1 MPEGNLGI
9 LVEAQRETVRALA
22 ALTER
27 LSPQVAQD
35 QLPAPRLE
43 RVLTSTTQAVSDL
56 GSATTANAQALGNL
70 ARELGGLPALVA
82 GLVGGGGKG
91 GGSALGSVLRS
102 GLGLVPL
109 GLKIAGLFRGG
120 GGDGPAAPALY
131 TPPPSLALEVASTE
145 NMAAG
150 FTRVERGESG
160 RPRAVEPERTMVVQP
175 QVTVNVS
182 AMDSRSFL
190 DRSEDI
196 ARAVRDAMLHMHP
209 VNDFISEL

>member
-1 MPEGNLGI
+1 MAEGDLGI
-9 LVEAQRETVRALA
+9 LAEAQRETVRALA
-22 ALTER
+22 TLTER
-27 LSPQVAQD
+27 LGPQVAQD
-35 QLPAPRLE
+35 QLPAPRIE
-43 RVLTSTTQAVSDL
+43 RVLTSTTQAVSEL
-56 GSATTANAQALGNL
+56 GSATTANSQAVSGLV
-70 ARELGGLPALVA
+70 RELGGLPALVA
-82 GLVGGGGKG
+82 GLVGGDKG

-120 GGDGPAAPALY
+120 GADEKAAAPAQY
-131 TPPPSLALEVASTE
+131 MPPPSLALEVANTE
-145 NMAAG
+145 SMAAG
-150 FTRVERGESG
+150 FTRVERGEGG
-160 RPRAVEPERTMVVQP
+160 RPRVVEPEKTMMMQP

>member
-1 MPEGNLGI
+1 MPEGDLGI
-9 LVEAQRETVRALA
+9 LAEAQRETVRALA
-22 ALTER
+22 TLTER
-27 LSPQVAQD
+27 LTPQVAQD

-56 GSATTANAQALGNL
+56 GSATTANAQAMGNL

-82 GLVGGGGKG
+82 GLAGAGGNS

-120 GGDGPAAPALY
+120 GANEPAARAPY
-131 TPPPSLALEVASTE
+131 TPPPSLALEVANTE
-145 NMAAG
+145 NIAAG
-150 FTRVERGESG
+150 FTRVERGEGG
-160 RPRAVEPERTMVVQP
+160 RPRTVEPEKTVVMQP